1 MCEVNYSL
9 PKRKLENSKYSLKN
23 NEQGSPI
30 YVFELTFKTID
41 SKNIILRK
49 LKKGNQGNL
58 VISDDNI
65 IYNDIEKVKVSVL
78 NSDDIKNEILAKIN
92 IDLNSTYTT
101 YLTNEIYLEFFKN
114 YNGNLECNYNIPKY
128 I

>member
-23 NEQGSPI
+23 NEQGSTI

-41 SKNIILRK
+41 GKNITLRK
-49 LKKGNQGNL
+49 IKKGNQGNL
-58 VISDDNI
+58 VISEDNI
-65 IYNDIEKVKVSVL
+65 IYKDIEKVKVLVL
-78 NSDDIKNEILAKIN
+78 DSDDIKNEIIAKIN

>member
-41 SKNIILRK
+41 GKNITLRK
-49 LKKGNQGNL
+49 MKKGTQGNL
-58 VISDDNI
+58 VISEDNI
-65 IYNDIEKVKVSVL
+65 IYKDIEKVKVSVL
-78 NSDDIKNEILAKIN
+78 NSDDIKSEIIAKIN

-114 YNGNLECNYNIPKY
+114 YNGNLECIYNIPKY